1 MSIASHS
8 DSDMF
13 LIQIVVMVKGW
24 SVSGPLLIL
33 LKTQKPLPGYA
44 VSDSKRIPQAAL
56 LHGKMSEMDLSGSCY
71 YIRHR
76 KSIHDRLC

>member
-13 LIQIVVMVKGW
+13 LTQIVAMVKGW

-33 LKTQKPLPGYA
+33 LKSQKPLPGYA
-44 VSDSKRIPQAAL
+44 VSDSK
-56 LHGKMSEMDLSGSCY
+56 
-71 YIRHR
+71 
-76 KSIHDRLC
+76 

>member
-56 LHGKMSEMDLSGSCY
+56 LQWKDVGDESFWFMLLHTA
-71 YIRHR
+71 
-76 KSIHDRLC
+76 